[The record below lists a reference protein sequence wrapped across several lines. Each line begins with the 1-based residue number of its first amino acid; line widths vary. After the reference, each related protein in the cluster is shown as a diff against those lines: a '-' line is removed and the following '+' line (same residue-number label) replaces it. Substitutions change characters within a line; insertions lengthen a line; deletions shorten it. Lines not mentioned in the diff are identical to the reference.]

1 MQMLAAGGIG
11 GIEILIGATALL
23 SVVAIIAFFVG
34 DSRESSAS
42 EGTTSVAEAVVE
54 AAIEGD
60 PEAEIDPPSE
70 TETDPAAEPVM
81 AKLVDD
87 EPKGKPTSVLSD
99 LPKLDASK
107 GKPKPSVLPSLP
119 VISANVDD
127 ADPIMKRT
135 DEPKELPVFPM
146 PPVPKPTASDL
157 PKPFL
162 DDRPE
167 SGDSALVPELPTK
180 PEKEKKKPTLPGIP
194 IPPVD
199 MPALPPLPAEAS
211 DPPPLPKRGSDLP
224 PLPDI
229 PTLEDEADLQTREQ
243 ERDV

>member
-1 MQMLAAGGIG
+1 MFPMQMLVIG

-34 DSRESSAS
+34 DSREHSAS
-42 EGTTSVAEAVVE
+42 EGTTSVAEPMIE
-54 AAIEGD
+54 AGIEED
-60 PEAEIDPPSE
+60 PEAEIDAPSE
-70 TETDPAAEPVM
+70 TESDPAVEPVM

-87 EPKGKPTSVLSD
+87 EPKDKPTSVLPD
-99 LPKLDASK
+99 LPNLDAPK
-107 GKPKPSVLPSLP
+107 GNPKPSGLPSVP
-119 VISANVDD
+119 VISAKVDD
-127 ADPIMKRT
+127 ADPVTEKT
-135 DEPKELPVFPM
+135 DEPKELPVFPQL
-146 PPVPKPTASDL
+146 PSDL
-157 PKPFL
+157 P
-162 DDRPE
+162 
-167 SGDSALVPELPTK
+167 A
-180 PEKEKKKPTLPGIP
+180 IP

>member
-1 MQMLAAGGIG
+1 L
-11 GIEILIGATALL
+11 T
-23 SVVAIIAFFVG
+23 
-34 DSRESSAS
+34 
-42 EGTTSVAEAVVE
+42 
-54 AAIEGD
+54 
-60 PEAEIDPPSE
+60 
-70 TETDPAAEPVM
+70 
-81 AKLVDD
+81 
-87 EPKGKPTSVLSD
+87 
-99 LPKLDASK
+99 
-107 GKPKPSVLPSLP
+107 SLP

-127 ADPIMKRT
+127 ADPVTKRT

-167 SGDSALVPELPTK
+167 SGDDALVPELPTK
-180 PEKEKKKPTLPGIP
+180 PEKEKKKPTLP
-194 IPPVD
+194 
-199 MPALPPLPAEAS
+199 ALPPLPAKARSEI

-243 ERDV
+243 EREV